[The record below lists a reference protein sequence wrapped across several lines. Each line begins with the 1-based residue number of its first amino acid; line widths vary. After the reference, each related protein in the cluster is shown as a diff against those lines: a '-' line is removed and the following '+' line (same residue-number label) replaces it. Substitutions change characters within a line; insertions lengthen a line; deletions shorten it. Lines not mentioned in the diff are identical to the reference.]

1 MPIVFGKKI
10 SPQEKDMEAYK
21 TTPNRSGMSFEELVK
36 PYLRAL
42 NAYAWQFTHNS
53 ALAQDLV
60 QDTLLKA
67 YRFFHR
73 FEPGT
78 NFWAWLLTIMRN
90 LYFSQVRTQPR
101 ETIVAEM
108 DHLPMA
114 ASPFAAEPPEVVGV
128 EALAEAL
135 PYMVT
140 DDVLQALEALPAEYR
155 TAVLLADLLE
165 YSYKDIALAMGCPMG
180 TVMSRLHRGRQM
192 LQQRLQQYALAH
204 GYIHAEVPPQG
215 SAATT
220 LGVLE
225 EQLACA

>member
-1 MPIVFGKKI
+1 
-10 SPQEKDMEAYK
+10 MEAYK
-21 TTPNRSGMSFEELVK
+21 SAQGTSVISFEELVK
-36 PYLRAL
+36 PYLKAL

-53 ALAQDLV
+53 AQAQDLV

-90 LYFSQVRTQPR
+90 LYFSQMRTQTR
-101 ETIVAEM
+101 ETTVAEVEN
-108 DHLPMA
+108 LPMA
-114 ASPFAAEPPEVVGV
+114 VAPVPTEHLDIAGV

-140 DDVLQALEALPAEYR
+140 DDVLQALQALPEEYR
-155 TAVLLADLLE
+155 TTVLLADLLE
-165 YSYKDIALAMGCPMG
+165 YSYKDIALAMDCPMG

-192 LQQRLQQYALAH
+192 LQQRLQPYALEH
-204 GYIHAEVPPQG
+204 GYIHTT
-215 SAATT
+215 AAQEQDSSPAALAV
-220 LGVLE
+220 LG
-225 EQLACA
+225 EQLVCA

>member
-1 MPIVFGKKI
+1 
-10 SPQEKDMEAYK
+10 MEAQN
-21 TTPNRSGMSFEELVK
+21 TAPNTAVVSFEELVK
-36 PYLRAL
+36 PYFRAL
-42 NAYAWQFTHNS
+42 NVYAWQFTHNS

-101 ETIVAEM
+101 ETILAEI

-114 ASPFAAEPPEVVGV
+114 AAPFPAEPPEVVGV

-140 DDVLQALEALPAEYR
+140 DDVLQALEALPEEYR

-165 YSYKDIALAMGCPMG
+165 YSYKDIALAMDCPMG

-192 LQQRLQQYALAH
+192 LQQRLQQYALEH
-204 GYIHAEVPPQG
+204 GYIHAEGPQQG
-215 SAATT
+215 SGSTA
-220 LGVLE
+220 LHVLE

>member
-1 MPIVFGKKI
+1 
-10 SPQEKDMEAYK
+10 MEVYTA
-21 TTPNRSGMSFEELVK
+21 TPSKPVVNFEELVK
-36 PYLRAL
+36 PYLKAL

-67 YRFFHR
+67 YRFMHR

-90 LYFSQVRTQPR
+90 LYFSQVRTQTR
-101 ETIVAEM
+101 ETIVAEF
-108 DHLPMA
+108 DHLPMVA
-114 ASPFAAEPPEVVGV
+114 TPFPVEPPDVAGAEG
-128 EALAEAL
+128 LAEAL

-140 DDVLQALEALPAEYR
+140 DDVLQAIEALPEEYR

-165 YSYKDIALAMGCPMG
+165 YSYKDIALAMDCPMG

-192 LQQRLQQYALAH
+192 LQQRLQQYALEH
-204 GYIHAEVPPQG
+204 GYIQADMQQQG
-215 SAATT
+215 SDSTAM
-220 LGVLE
+220 GVLGE
-225 EQLACA
+225 ELACA